1 MRQYVVKRLVLAAPI
16 LFLVSMMVFSIVR
29 LIPGDAAVMMFAE
42 TGNATPE
49 RLALFRRQLGLD
61 RPALEQ
67 YFVWIGQA
75 MRGDLGDSMWTGRPV
90 LEEIVKRFPVSAEL
104 ALLAMAL
111 ACVLALPLGVLA
123 AARQDTFIDYVV
135 RLLSVG
141 MLSIPSFWIGT
152 MLITFLAIWFGWIP
166 PIGYVSPFEDPWR
179 NLQQLMLPAIAIGAR
194 SSASIM
200 RMTRSQ
206 TLEILRQ
213 NYVRTAWAK
222 GLSERLVVLKHALKN
237 AMIPVMTIMGNQVGY
252 LLGGTVVM
260 EIIFSLPGVGRLTLD
275 SIIQRDYTQLQGII
289 LFVATL
295 SLMVNLLIDL
305 TYAWFDPRIH
315 YQ

>member
-1 MRQYVVKRLVLAAPI
+1 MREYVLKRIILVVPI
-16 LFLVSMMVFSIVR
+16 LFLVSVMVFSIVR
-29 LIPGDAAVMMFAE
+29 LIPGDVVVMMFAE

-67 YFVWIGQA
+67 YAVWMGRAVQ
-75 MRGDLGDSMWTGRPV
+75 GDLGDSMWTGRPA
-90 LEEIVKRFPVSAEL
+90 LEEILKRFPVSGEL
-104 ALLAMAL
+104 ALLAMVL

-123 AARQDTFIDYVV
+123 AARQDSAIDYAV
-135 RLLSVG
+135 RLVSVG

-152 MLITFLAIWFGWIP
+152 MVVTFLAIWFQWIP
-166 PIGYVSPFEDPWR
+166 PIGYVSPLDDPWR
-179 NLQQLMLPAIAIGAR
+179 NVQQLMLPALAIGAR
-194 SSASIM
+194 ASAAIM

-222 GLSERLVVLKHALKN
+222 GLRERVVVLKHALKN
-237 AMIPVMTIMGNQVGY
+237 AMIPVITIMGNQFGY

-289 LFVATL
+289 LFVATI
-295 SLMVNLLIDL
+295 SLLVNLLVDL
-305 TYAWFDPRIH
+305 TYAWFDPRIR

>member
-1 MRQYVVKRLVLAAPI
+1 MREYILKRIILVVPI
-16 LFLVSMMVFSIVR
+16 LFLVSVMVFSIVR
-29 LIPGDAAVMMFAE
+29 LIPGDVVVMMFAE

-67 YFVWIGQA
+67 YAVWMGRAVQ
-75 MRGDLGDSMWTGRPV
+75 GDLGDSMWTGRPA
-90 LEEIVKRFPVSAEL
+90 LEEILKRFPVSGEL
-104 ALLAMAL
+104 AVLAMVL

-123 AARQDTFIDYVV
+123 AARQDSAIDYAV
-135 RLLSVG
+135 RLVSVG

-152 MLITFLAIWFGWIP
+152 MVVTFLAIWFQWIP
-166 PIGYVSPFEDPWR
+166 PIGYVSLLDDPWR
-179 NLQQLMLPAIAIGAR
+179 NVQQLMLPALAIGAR
-194 SSASIM
+194 ASAAIM

-222 GLSERLVVLKHALKN
+222 GLRERVVVLKHALKN
-237 AMIPVMTIMGNQVGY
+237 AMIPVITIMGNQFGY

-289 LFVATL
+289 LFVATV
-295 SLMVNLLIDL
+295 SLLVNLLVDL
-305 TYAWFDPRIH
+305 TYAWFDPRIR